1 MITIIYVFSQIQKEI
16 NQIIENIPGKT
27 WKSKV
32 YENMKNNS
40 NIQINRILQAN
51 TYKTKFE
58 EKYMAINTSKAPES
72 IDWTS
77 INRKCV
83 DVVPDQG
90 NCEASAQVS
99 VLNTFSDLRCIH
111 DQDENRV
118 EYSYQYMLNCEQY
131 SDNQC
136 NEGCYTYW
144 VWQYMFSSGAVPASC
159 VSYKSGTTGKF
170 GKCPTTC
177 DDGSQLPSLVKA
189 LKLIEVCTKDVLCN
203 IENIKKALVNG
214 PVSTTLDLYEDCT
227 TSLEFM
233 NMFMV
238 SLQVKLHASLLVMVN
253 KMGLNIGKLKMFGVD
268 SGEKM
273 DISDQL
279 LIIITQKQQMKKILH
294 ISSFKQS
301 ELICESQ
308 HLNKILILHLVKLKI
323 LQFYQKTFTIQV
335 YYEKICEMHQIL
347 SEIYKNTNI

>member
-1 MITIIYVFSQIQKEI
+1 MITIIYVFSQLQKEI

-32 YENMKNNS
+32 YENMENNS

-58 EKYMAINTSKAPES
+58 EKYTTINTSKAPES

-99 VLNTFSDLRCIH
+99 VLNTFSDLRCIY

-144 VWQYMFSSGAVPASC
+144 VWQYMFSYGAVPASC

-189 LKLIEVCTKDVLCN
+189 LQLIEVCTKDVLCN

-214 PVSTTLDLYEDCT
+214 PVSTTLDLYEDLLYYESGIYEHVYGQLIGQITC
-227 TSLEFM
+227 EFVGYGEQ
-233 NMFMV
+233 NGIEYWK
-238 SLQVKLHASLLVMVN
+238 VKNVW
-253 KMGLNIGKLKMFGVD
+253 GRQW
-268 SGEKM
+268 GENGYFR
-273 DISDQL
+273 
-279 LIIITQKQQMKKILH
+279 LIIDYNYFEATDEED
-294 ISSFKQS
+294 FTY
-301 ELICESQ
+301 
-308 HLNKILILHLVKLKI
+308 
-323 LQFYQKTFTIQV
+323 QFFQA
-335 YYEKICEMHQIL
+335 E
-347 SEIYKNTNI
+347 